1 MSTHEPSQRRAC
13 RVIGIGRSA
22 QRYAAKR
29 IDDTSIVDT
38 LSTLAERHPR
48 YGFPKLFTL
57 ARRAGQEG
65 NHKRVWRVYCH
76 MKLNM
81 RRRFKKRYRPEVP
94 ETLVQPIR
102 PNQAWSVD
110 FMSDCLSDGRALR
123 AFNVIDDYNREALC
137 IDTELSLT
145 AERIIRTRNRVLLMR
160 GKPERVCLDHGPE
173 FTSDAFGQWAV
184 DKDIDLDFNEPGK
197 PTQNAFIERFNGT
210 YL

>member
-1 MSTHEPSQRRAC
+1 MN
-13 RVIGIGRSA
+13 RVNVAPVGSSVSVA
-22 QRYAAKR
+22 QRSGTR
-29 IDDTSIVDT
+29 LSVSTIPP
-38 LSTLAERHPR
+38 LSTRSVRWRSDIPDTDFQSCLRWR
-48 YGFPKLFTL
+48 KS
-57 ARRAGQEG
+57 RAGQEG

-81 RRRFKKRYRPEVP
+81 RRRFNKRYRPEVP

-110 FMSDCLSDGRALR
+110 FMSDCLSDGRALCT
-123 AFNVIDDYNREALC
+123 FNVIDDYNREALC
-137 IDTELSLT
+137 IDIEPSLT
-145 AERIIRTRNRVLLMR
+145 AERIIRTLNRVLLMR

>member
-1 MSTHEPSQRRAC
+1 MNRVNVAPAGSSVSLAQPSGTRP
-13 RVIGIGRSA
+13 SA
-22 QRYAAKR
+22 AT
-29 IDDTSIVDT
+29 IPS
-38 LSTLAERHPR
+38 LSTRSVRWRSDIPDTVFQSCSR
-48 YGFPKLFTL
+48 WRKS
-57 ARRAGQEG
+57 RAGQEG

-94 ETLVQPIR
+94 ATLVQPIR

-110 FMSDCLSDGRALR
+110 FMSDRLSDGRALR
-123 AFNVIDDYNREALC
+123 TFNVIDDYNREALC
-137 IDTELSLT
+137 IDIDLSLT